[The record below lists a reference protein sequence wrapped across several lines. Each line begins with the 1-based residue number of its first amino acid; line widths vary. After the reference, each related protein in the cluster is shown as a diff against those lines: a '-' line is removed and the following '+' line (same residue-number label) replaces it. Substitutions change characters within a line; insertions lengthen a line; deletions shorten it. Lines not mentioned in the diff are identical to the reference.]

1 MAHRNPSENEDEPEV
16 LRPTQSRASRK
27 AGPRHSP
34 RRAQAPFRRGQD
46 PHRPGRP
53 RLQGKH

>member
-1 MAHRNPSENEDEPEV
+1 MAHRKPNESEDEPEV

-27 AGPRHSP
+27 AGPRYSLRH
-34 RRAQAPFRRGQD
+34 AQAPFRRGQD
-46 PHRPGRP
+46 PHRPGRA